1 MKRANHKLCICIYEN
16 PNNFTKKTGA
26 KQPHRGERGALCKL
40 AETFSPTMS
49 WNLLVM
55 ATLGLGHLAPAV
67 LGCFSSQKSLQI
79 FTLTAIGGWGGVG
92 GTSLYGC

>member
-16 PNNFTKKTGA
+16 PNNFTKTGA

-79 FTLTAIGGWGGVG
+79 FITLTVSKGWGGG
-92 GTSLYGC
+92 RSLYGS